1 MVNTYIFGK
10 VYGYVRGMKKQGKD
24 LEVHQEK

>member
-1 MVNTYIFGK
+1 MTNNYILGK
-10 VYGYVRGMKKQGKD
+10 VYGYVRGMKNQGKD